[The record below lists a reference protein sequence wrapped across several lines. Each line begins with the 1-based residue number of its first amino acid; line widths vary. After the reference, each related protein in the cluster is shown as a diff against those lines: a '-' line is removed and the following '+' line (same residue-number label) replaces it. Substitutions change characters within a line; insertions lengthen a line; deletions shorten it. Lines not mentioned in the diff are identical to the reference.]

1 MRHAILFI
9 INLAVF
15 FEVSSCQ
22 RKPAVET
29 TSLSRSDLVEA
40 AYRTYANRVR
50 TVNMGEN
57 PFPPEIPEQYWAE
70 GIRELKPIK
79 VYKHR
84 VNIVVVQKVRD
95 NVEEGKYICIPV
107 SSYLPMNGVDGFT
120 YQPNPWK
127 GNKYYLGDGVFDYRR
142 TINK

>member
-9 INLAVF
+9 INLVVF
-15 FEVSSCQ
+15 FVVSSCQ

-40 AYRTYANRVR
+40 AHQTYANRVR
-50 TVNMGEN
+50 AVNMGET
-57 PFPPEIPEQYWAE
+57 PFPPEISEQYWAE

>member
-9 INLAVF
+9 INLVVF
-15 FEVSSCQ
+15 FAVSSCQ
-22 RKPAVET
+22 TKPAVET

-40 AYRTYANRVR
+40 AYQTYANRVR
-50 TVNMGEN
+50 AVNMGEN

-127 GNKYYLGDGVFDYRR
+127 SNKYYLGDGIFDYRR